1 MITIRATSF
10 HGQPPSQPLVYEF
23 DETGGTIG
31 RATNNQLVLPDPER
45 HISRVH
51 ASVVFRN
58 GQYLLI
64 DQGSTNPIQING
76 RVMGNGVQAPLA
88 DGDELRIGEYVLK
101 VAQSTAAAQPAG
113 PEAGLFGA
121 PAAPPAPAAAA
132 GRPVDDPLALF
143 GGGAAPVDPLAD
155 LMKSVGEP
163 APVAAQPNV
172 PPPDAFAA
180 KPAPPASATSSG
192 KIPEDFDP
200 FAEQYGAKPLNAEP
214 APEARLPDDF
224 DLGLGPQPAG
234 GQTID
239 SMFGLK
245 PGSAEPSDLF
255 APGSA
260 LGEQASRPN
269 TAADADPFAA
279 LGLQQAPPQAPVRD
293 QVPELHGSYVPPAA
307 RPAGNVPP
315 AAAEAAPR
323 SVAPEAHRPPQKP
336 AGEDPLLA
344 MFGGESADRPA
355 GADALGLA
363 MPAETPASPLPPQAS
378 APVHPQP
385 SGPLPANVL
394 PSAPSTAGAASED
407 ELLRAFLNG
416 LGAVSGLQIDRLTP
430 QMMQL
435 IGSLLR
441 ESVQGTLD
449 LLLARAM
456 TKREVRAEVTM
467 IVGREN
473 NPLKFSPN
481 AGAALPHLL
490 GPPVRGFM
498 TPEAAMKDA
507 YDDLRAHTFGFMA
520 GMRAALAGVLA
531 RFNPENLEKRLTEK
545 SMLDSLLP
553 MNRRAK
559 LWDLFNDLY
568 HDISQEAE
576 EDFHNLFG
584 REFLRAYEEQVA
596 RLHAND
602 NNK

>member
-1 MITIRATSF
+1 M
-10 HGQPPSQPLVYEF
+10 
-23 DETGGTIG
+23 
-31 RATNNQLVLPDPER
+31 
-45 HISRVH
+45 
-51 ASVVFRN
+51 
-58 GQYLLI
+58 
-64 DQGSTNPIQING
+64 
-76 RVMGNGVQAPLA
+76 
-88 DGDELRIGEYVLK
+88 
-101 VAQSTAAAQPAG
+101 
-113 PEAGLFGA
+113 
-121 PAAPPAPAAAA
+121 
-132 GRPVDDPLALF
+132 
-143 GGGAAPVDPLAD
+143 
-155 LMKSVGEP
+155 
-163 APVAAQPNV
+163 
-172 PPPDAFAA
+172 
-180 KPAPPASATSSG
+180 
-192 KIPEDFDP
+192 
-200 FAEQYGAKPLNAEP
+200 
-214 APEARLPDDF
+214 
-224 DLGLGPQPAG
+224 
-234 GQTID
+234 
-239 SMFGLK
+239 
-245 PGSAEPSDLF
+245 
-255 APGSA
+255 
-260 LGEQASRPN
+260 
-269 TAADADPFAA
+269 
-279 LGLQQAPPQAPVRD
+279 RD

-307 RPAGNVPP
+307 RPAASVPP
-315 AAAEAAPR
+315 AAAEPAPR
-323 SVAPEAHRPPQKP
+323 SAAPDACPVPQKP

-344 MFGGESADRPA
+344 MFGGESADIPA
-355 GADALGLA
+355 GADALGLG
-363 MPAETPASPLPPQAS
+363 MPAEAPASPQPLPPQAS
-378 APVHPQP
+378 APATAQP
-385 SGPLPANVL
+385 SGPLPADVL
-394 PSAPSTAGAASED
+394 PSAPATAARAPVVAGAASED
-407 ELLRAFLNG
+407 ELLRAFLHG

-435 IGSLLR
+435 VGSLLR

-596 RLHAND
+596 RLHAQD

>member
-1 MITIRATSF
+1 
-10 HGQPPSQPLVYEF
+10 
-23 DETGGTIG
+23 
-31 RATNNQLVLPDPER
+31 
-45 HISRVH
+45 
-51 ASVVFRN
+51 
-58 GQYLLI
+58 
-64 DQGSTNPIQING
+64 
-76 RVMGNGVQAPLA
+76 
-88 DGDELRIGEYVLK
+88 
-101 VAQSTAAAQPAG
+101 
-113 PEAGLFGA
+113 
-121 PAAPPAPAAAA
+121 
-132 GRPVDDPLALF
+132 
-143 GGGAAPVDPLAD
+143 
-155 LMKSVGEP
+155 
-163 APVAAQPNV
+163 
-172 PPPDAFAA
+172 
-180 KPAPPASATSSG
+180 
-192 KIPEDFDP
+192 
-200 FAEQYGAKPLNAEP
+200 LNAEP
-214 APEARLPDDF
+214 APEAKLPDDF
-224 DLGLGPQPAG
+224 DLGLGPQPSG
-234 GQTID
+234 GQSID

-245 PGSAEPSDLF
+245 PGNAGPSDLF

-260 LGEQASRPN
+260 LGEQTSRPN

-279 LGLQQAPPQAPVRD
+279 LGLQQAAPQAPMRD
-293 QVPELHGSYVPPAA
+293 QVPELHGSYVPPVARAA
-307 RPAGNVPP
+307 SDAAVRATPAEP
-315 AAAEAAPR
+315 ASRGA
-323 SVAPEAHRPPQKP
+323 APEAP
-336 AGEDPLLA
+336 AAHQPSREDPLLA
-344 MFGGESADRPA
+344 MLGGEGGGMPG
-355 GADALGLA
+355 GADALGLG
-363 MPAETPASPLPPQAS
+363 MPAEAPPQQRQPATPPLS
-378 APVHPQP
+378 PPMPPHAPAAQP
-385 SGPLPANVL
+385 TPP
-394 PSAPSTAGAASED
+394 AGAAAASD
-407 ELLRAFLNG
+407 DDLLYAFLKG

-481 AGAALPHLL
+481 ASAALPHLL

-498 TPEAAMKDA
+498 TPEAAMRDA

-545 SMLDSLLP
+545 SMLDSLLS

-596 RLHAND
+596 RLHVQD

>member
-1 MITIRATSF
+1 
-10 HGQPPSQPLVYEF
+10 
-23 DETGGTIG
+23 
-31 RATNNQLVLPDPER
+31 
-45 HISRVH
+45 
-51 ASVVFRN
+51 
-58 GQYLLI
+58 
-64 DQGSTNPIQING
+64 
-76 RVMGNGVQAPLA
+76 
-88 DGDELRIGEYVLK
+88 
-101 VAQSTAAAQPAG
+101 
-113 PEAGLFGA
+113 
-121 PAAPPAPAAAA
+121 
-132 GRPVDDPLALF
+132 
-143 GGGAAPVDPLAD
+143 
-155 LMKSVGEP
+155 
-163 APVAAQPNV
+163 
-172 PPPDAFAA
+172 
-180 KPAPPASATSSG
+180 
-192 KIPEDFDP
+192 
-200 FAEQYGAKPLNAEP
+200 
-214 APEARLPDDF
+214 
-224 DLGLGPQPAG
+224 
-234 GQTID
+234 
-239 SMFGLK
+239 
-245 PGSAEPSDLF
+245 
-255 APGSA
+255 
-260 LGEQASRPN
+260 
-269 TAADADPFAA
+269 
-279 LGLQQAPPQAPVRD
+279 
-293 QVPELHGSYVPPAA
+293 
-307 RPAGNVPP
+307 
-315 AAAEAAPR
+315 
-323 SVAPEAHRPPQKP
+323 
-336 AGEDPLLA
+336 
-344 MFGGESADRPA
+344 
-355 GADALGLA
+355 

>member
-10 HGQPPSQPLVYEF
+10 HGQPPSQALVCEF

-51 ASVVFRN
+51 ATVAFRN

-64 DQGSTNPIQING
+64 DQGSTNPIQVNG
-76 RVMGNGVQAPLA
+76 RVLGNGVQAPLA
-88 DGDELRIGEYVLK
+88 DGDELCIGEYVLK
-101 VAQSTAAAQPAG
+101 VAQSAVTAQPAG
-113 PEAGLFGA
+113 METGLFGA
-121 PAAPPAPAAAA
+121 PQAQPAPAEAAST
-132 GRPVDDPLALF
+132 PVDDPLALF
-143 GGGAAPVDPLAD
+143 GGGSAPVDPLAD
-155 LMKSVGEP
+155 LMKSAG
-163 APVAAQPNV
+163 APPGAAKGKV
-172 PPPDAFAA
+172 PPPDAFAS
-180 KPAPPASATSSG
+180 KPPPTSSAAAAG
-192 KIPEDFDP
+192 AIPEDFDP
-200 FAEQYGAKPLNAEP
+200 FAEQYGTKPLNAEP

-224 DLGLGPQPAG
+224 DLGLGSQPAG
-234 GQTID
+234 GQSID

-245 PGSAEPSDLF
+245 PGSAEPSDVF

-260 LGEQASRPN
+260 LGEQTSRPN
-269 TAADADPFAA
+269 TASDADPFAA
-279 LGLQQAPPQAPVRD
+279 LGLHQAPPQAPMRD
-293 QVPELHGSYVPPAA
+293 QVPELHGSYVPPLA
-307 RPAGNVPP
+307 RPAANVPP
-315 AAAEAAPR
+315 AAAADSAQRGAESEARPASAP
-323 SVAPEAHRPPQKP
+323 PKP
-336 AGEDPLLA
+336 ASEDPLLA
-344 MFGGESADRPA
+344 MFGGEGPGMPA
-355 GADALGLA
+355 ALDSLGLG
-363 MPAETPASPLPPQAS
+363 MPAEAPAQHREVAPPQPPEA
-378 APVHPQP
+378 
-385 SGPLPANVL
+385 
-394 PSAPSTAGAASED
+394 AGAVSED
-407 ELLRAFLNG
+407 ELLRAFLHG

-430 QMMQL
+430 QTMQL

-441 ESVQGTLD
+441 ESVTGTLD

-456 TKREVRAEVTM
+456 TKREVRAEVTI

-481 AGAALPHLL
+481 ASAALPHLL

-531 RFNPENLEKRLTEK
+531 RFDPGNLEKRLSEK

-596 RLHAND
+596 RLHAQD